1 MHCMPWILHRKHT
14 MAGVAYVDLFLVY
27 LMIVAQLRKT
37 GAAISDGELR
47 DVDDDTIMKVTQ
59 EANEQVDQDFDDKIK
74 LKLLRPSSAGPT
86 LSEGAAEAEAFFSS
100 PPVAITA
107 GHVMGFFR
115 EAAGET
121 SEAVRSGEKWQ
132 LISKKLNIQGIQDK
146 DGNFYLTVNLS
157 QEKLQRISQDIRC
170 VTESAVTSCPKKD
183 IYRSITGV
191 CNHRENPDVGAANRA
206 FTRWLPAHYEDGI
219 GRPLGWTKGKPNNGF
234 NLPEVRDVSNKIAKY
249 PEKDVTL
256 DSERSQIFMI
266 WGQWVTH
273 DIEFSPQGLA
283 DCQPPSCEND
293 GNNFPVQIPPN
304 DPSKKEKCMQ
314 FIRTG
319 PACPT
324 NSVVREQINGVTSFL
339 DASAV
344 YGSEDCQVRTLRD
357 TTSQRGLLLVNK
369 WVSDKGR
376 AFLPYVNDTKNF
388 CEVGISCL
396 PVNPC
401 PSLNL
406 EHNVSCFI
414 AGDRRANQNLG
425 LLAINTIFVREHNR
439 LARKLNKLNPHWED
453 EKLFQE
459 ARKIVGAHIQQVTYR
474 DYLPII
480 LGESY
485 SKHLPVYHMYNEVED
500 PRIANVFSVAFRA
513 PHTTISPLVYQLD
526 SDYKPAD
533 LDSVTRFH
541 KTLFAP
547 WMAVKRGGFDP
558 ILRGLLVNEAK
569 LMKQNSMMSD
579 EVRER
584 LFARNDSTPGLDLAA
599 FDLQRSRDHGHPSY
613 VKWRKFCGL
622 SQPRNQDELAK
633 VLHSKDF
640 AKKLMDLYKT
650 TTNIELWIAATAEPF
665 VKNGRVGETLACL
678 LGRQFQKLR
687 DGDRL
692 WWQNPGVFSKK
703 QRSALST
710 ISLSRIIC
718 DNSGL
723 TEVPRDVF
731 IGSEYPQ
738 GFVSCKSLNE
748 LDLSAWAETTPPPK
762 AMEEQQRIEL

>member
-1 MHCMPWILHRKHT
+1 MPSVINLSNSAT
-14 MAGVAYVDLFLVY
+14 TSSLMDNVY
-27 LMIVAQLRKT
+27 
-37 GAAISDGELR
+37 
-47 DVDDDTIMKVTQ
+47 
-59 EANEQVDQDFDDKIK
+59 
-74 LKLLRPSSAGPT
+74 
-86 LSEGAAEAEAFFSS
+86 
-100 PPVAITA
+100 
-107 GHVMGFFR
+107 
-115 EAAGET
+115 
-121 SEAVRSGEKWQ
+121 
-132 LISKKLNIQGIQDK
+132 
-146 DGNFYLTVNLS
+146 LS
-157 QEKLQRISQDIRC
+157 QEKLRRISQEIHC
-170 VTESAVTSCPKKD
+170 VPKSSVASCPKRD
-183 IYRSITGV
+183 FYRSITGV

-219 GRPLGWTKGKPNNGF
+219 GIPIGWTKEKPSNGF
-234 NLPEVRDVSNKIAKY
+234 ILPEVRDVSNNVAKY
-249 PEKDVTL
+249 LEKDVTL
-256 DSERSQIFMI
+256 DNERSQIFMI

-283 DCQPPSCEND
+283 DCQTNCVND

-304 DPSKKEKCMQ
+304 DPSNNTQRKCMR

-324 NSVVREQINGVTSFL
+324 NSVVREQINGVTTFL
-339 DASAV
+339 DASTV
-344 YGSEDCQVRTLRD
+344 YGSEECQVRTLRD

-376 AFLPYVNDTKNF
+376 AFLPYVNDTKDF
-388 CEVGISCL
+388 CPVGISCL

-401 PSLNL
+401 PALNL

-425 LLAINTIFVREHNR
+425 LLSIHTIFVREHNR
-439 LARKLNKLNPHWED
+439 LARELNKLNPHWED

-459 ARKIVGAHIQQVTYR
+459 ARKIIGAHIQQITYR

-485 SKHLPVYHMYNEVED
+485 AKHLPLYHTFNEMED
-500 PRIANVFSVAFRA
+500 PRIANVFSIAFRA
-513 PHTTISPLVYQLD
+513 PHTTIPPLVYQLD
-526 SDYKPAD
+526 RHYQPAGV
-533 LDSVTRFH
+533 DSVTRFH

-547 WMAVKRGGFDP
+547 WMAVKKGGFDP

-569 LMKQNSMMSD
+569 LMKQDSMVSD

-584 LFARNDSTPGLDLAA
+584 LFAPNDSAPGLDLAA

-650 TTNIELWIAATAEPF
+650 TANIELWIAATAEPF

-687 DGDRL
+687 DGDQF
-692 WWQNPGVFSKK
+692 WWQNAGVFSKQ
-703 QRSALST
+703 QRLALST
-710 ISLSRIIC
+710 TSLSRIIC

-723 TEVPRDVF
+723 TEVPIDIF
-731 IGSEYPQ
+731 KGSEYPQ
-738 GFVSCKSLNE
+738 DFVSCKSLNK
-748 LDLSAWAETTPPPK
+748 LDLSAWTETTPPPK
-762 AMEEQQRIEL
+762 VMEEQQRTEL